1 MKKLSNTEVE
11 LKKSVIYKKV
21 CICYEKSYFQ
31 DIENILAKKGSCDFF
46 FLYFCYYMIKVFTFS
61 SKFSISFVKVYFI
74 GMYLINCSSF
84 LDYKN
89 SPSKSLQ
96 VLYGINIQK
105 NLAKFTEKHMRW
117 SKKVLHLIGVSHISI
132 FVLSALYWRK

>member
-1 MKKLSNTEVE
+1 MKKLSNTEAE
-11 LKKSVIYKKV
+11 LKKSVVYKKV

-31 DIENILAKKGSCDFF
+31 DTENILAEKGSCGYF
-46 FLYFCYYMIKVFTFS
+46 FLYFCYYMIKVFIFPP
-61 SKFSISFVKVYFI
+61 KFSISFVKVYFI
-74 GMYLINCSSF
+74 GTSLINCSSF

-89 SPSKSLQ
+89 SSNKSLR

>member
-1 MKKLSNTEVE
+1 MKKLSNTEAE
-11 LKKSVIYKKV
+11 LKKSVVYKKV

-31 DIENILAKKGSCDFF
+31 DTENILAKKGSCGYF
-46 FLYFCYYMIKVFTFS
+46 FLYFCYYMIKVFIFS
-61 SKFSISFVKVYFI
+61 PKFSISFVKVYFI
-74 GMYLINCSSF
+74 GTSLINCSSF

-89 SPSKSLQ
+89 SSNKSLR
-96 VLYGINIQK
+96 VLYGINIHK

-132 FVLSALYWRK
+132 FVLSALY

>member
-1 MKKLSNTEVE
+1 MKKLSNTEAE
-11 LKKSVIYKKV
+11 LKKSVVYKKV

-31 DIENILAKKGSCDFF
+31 DTENILAKKGSCGYF
-46 FLYFCYYMIKVFTFS
+46 FLYFCYYMIKVFIFS
-61 SKFSISFVKVYFI
+61 PKFSISFVKVYFI
-74 GMYLINCSSF
+74 GTSLINCSSF

-89 SPSKSLQ
+89 SSNKSLR
-96 VLYGINIQK
+96 VLYGINIHK